1 MKAFTGGLDV
11 LNIYCTSSFHVE
23 YKEKFLLRESDE
35 AMAWAAQG
43 ADGVTVPGDAQETCG
58 CGTDRV

>member
-1 MKAFTGGLDV
+1 M
-11 LNIYCTSSFHVE
+11 LNIYCISSFHVE

-35 AMAWAAQG
+35 AVAWAAQG